1 MTKKYKFF
9 LLIFIFFSSICS
21 AEIRSLK
28 NNKVNVRLGPS
39 KTYPIKWVYT
49 KKYLP
54 VEIIDE
60 HYNWKK
66 IKDYENDVG
75 WIHVSQ
81 LSKRKSVITLKD
93 NTIIFSNPTIF
104 SKPKAK
110 LEIYQSLQIKTCND
124 KWCNVSNS
132 KINGWIQKNNL
143 WGIEE
148 KKIK

>member
-1 MTKKYKFF
+1 MIKKYKFF
-9 LLIFIFFSSICS
+9 LLIFIFFSSVCS

-66 IKDYENDVG
+66 IKEYSSKKSNVFINGILDK
-75 WIHVSQ
+75 
-81 LSKRKSVITLKD
+81 LSK
-93 NTIIFSNPTIF
+93 
-104 SKPKAK
+104 K
-110 LEIYQSLQIKTCND
+110 LSDEGLIK
-124 KWCNVSNS
+124 
-132 KINGWIQKNNL
+132 KNKRGL
-143 WGIEE
+143 R
-148 KKIK
+148 